1 MNHREKQKLKNEIK
15 LSVYNHL
22 IDSIMS
28 GIDDY
33 EKLSPTLKLQI
44 NIIMRHSST
53 LNKEYVS

>member
-1 MNHREKQKLKNEIK
+1 MTYKERQKLKNEIK

-44 NIIMRHSST
+44 NIIMRHSSAI
-53 LNKEYVS
+53 NEEYVS

>member
-1 MNHREKQKLKNEIK
+1 MTYKERQKLKNQIK
-15 LSVYNHL
+15 PSVYNHL

-44 NIIMRHSST
+44 NIIMRHSSAI
-53 LNKEYVS
+53 NEEYVS

>member
-1 MNHREKQKLKNEIK
+1 MNYKEKQKLKNEIK

-33 EKLSPTLKLQI
+33 EKLSPVLKLQV

-53 LNKEYVS
+53 LSKKYVS